1 MYGYKLIMSFGDMG
15 VNFQSGISCAILV
28 IQIFLVGKIY
38 FVMVKM
44 CDFFFFLSIVLR
56 I

>member
-38 FVMVKM
+38 FVMVKR